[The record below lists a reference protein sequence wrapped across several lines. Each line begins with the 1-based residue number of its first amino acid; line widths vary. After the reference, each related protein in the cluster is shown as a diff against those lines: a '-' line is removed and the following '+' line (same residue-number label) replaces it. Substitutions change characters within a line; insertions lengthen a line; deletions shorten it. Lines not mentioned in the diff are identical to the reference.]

1 MTITSKFVVYTFL
14 TLTTMAA
21 GLLSRSEAVHLPQ
34 FLSDYAG
41 DTLWALMV
49 FWLICI
55 AAPHS
60 STKFRILAAIAFAF
74 SIEYL
79 QLYHAP
85 WIDAIRSNKLGG
97 LVLGFGFKSSDLL
110 CYSVGIAFG
119 ALVDFLF
126 LSRIFANF
134 RKVN

>member
-60 STKFRILAAIAFAF
+60 SIKFRILAAIAFAF
-74 SIEYL
+74 SIEFL

-119 ALVDFLF
+119 ALVDFLL